1 MQSDRS
7 VSRSLS
13 ARFFRWHRWL
23 GYLVALQV
31 LAWVLGGALFAW
43 LPFQAWVKSA
53 ESVGKPSLS
62 LPADWAQVLA
72 RSPLA
77 SQPVTALSAVA
88 TASGPAFK
96 LRTAQGEQWLL
107 TTGAPLTAPS
117 AAEVGRFA
125 QSIYKGAGTLQAVE
139 KLEQVPTRW
148 LMVRELGARR
158 DVWVARFDDRLHTRL
173 YFSGA
178 QGEFITARSD
188 AWVLYDFFWR
198 LHVMDYSE
206 GEDFNHP
213 LIKGASLLALG
224 LVLTGLVMLA
234 LALRRAWR
242 RKASSQH

>member
-1 MQSDRS
+1 MTEVRASP
-7 VSRSLS
+7 SLS
-13 ARFFRWHRWL
+13 ARFFRWHRCL

-53 ESVGKPSLS
+53 ESVSKPSLS
-62 LPADWAQVLA
+62 LPVDWAQALA

-77 SQPVTALSAVA
+77 GQPVTALSAVA

-107 TTGAPLTAPS
+107 ATGGPLPAPKADDI
-117 AAEVGRFA
+117 GRFA
-125 QSIYKGAGTLQAVE
+125 TSLYKGQGQLQAVE
-139 KLEQVPTRW
+139 RLAQVPTQW
-148 LMVRELGARR
+148 LMVRELGVKR
-158 DVWVARFDDRLHTRL
+158 DVWVARFNDALHTRL

-224 LVLTGLVMLA
+224 LVLTGLVMLG

-242 RKASSQH
+242 RRAP

>member
-1 MQSDRS
+1 MTERAAP
-7 VSRSLS
+7 RLS

-53 ESVGKPSLS
+53 DTVSKPSLS
-62 LPADWAQVLA
+62 LPADWAQALA

-77 SQPVTALSAVA
+77 GQPVTALSAVA

-96 LRTAQGEQWLL
+96 LRTAQGEQWWLA
-107 TTGAPLTAPS
+107 TGAPLTAPS
-117 AAEVGRFA
+117 AEAVGRFA
-125 QSIYKGAGTLQAVE
+125 HSIYKGAGTLQAVE
-139 KLEQVPTRW
+139 KLAQVPTQW

-158 DVWVARFDDRLHTRL
+158 DVWVARFDDGLNTRL

-234 LALRRAWR
+234 LAVRRAWR
-242 RKASSQH
+242 RRASSEP

>member
-1 MQSDRS
+1 
-7 VSRSLS
+7 
-13 ARFFRWHRWL
+13 
-23 GYLVALQV
+23 VALQV

-53 ESVGKPSLS
+53 DTVTKPSLS
-62 LPADWAQVLA
+62 LPADWAQALA

-107 TTGAPLTAPS
+107 ATGTPLTAPS
-117 AAEVGRFA
+117 AEAVGRFA

-139 KLEQVPTRW
+139 KLAQVPTQW

-158 DVWVARFDDRLHTRL
+158 DVWMARFDDGLNTRL

-213 LIKGASLLALG
+213 LIKAASLLALG

-234 LALRRAWR
+234 LAVRRAWR
-242 RKASSQH
+242 RRG